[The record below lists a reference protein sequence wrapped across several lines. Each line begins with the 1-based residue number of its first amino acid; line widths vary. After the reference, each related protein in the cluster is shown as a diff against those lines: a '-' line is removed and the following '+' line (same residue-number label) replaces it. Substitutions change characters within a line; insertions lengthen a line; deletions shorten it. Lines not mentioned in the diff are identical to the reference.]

1 MKRILVL
8 AGLLVS
14 FAVLAQTPQPTYYQ
28 IELAPSGKM
37 LAAAKPVLKGGA
49 YVFRSYPSG
58 TLMSMRPSQVRYITP
73 VTIDP
78 SDPTFKAVPI
88 GNLAMQ
94 GGSTQAGRTN
104 ANAVA
109 KPKGQEL
116 GEGFYSDLKMGESLA
131 SDAGRSGDY
140 SIGRTY
146 AYAPSSASQSSP
158 GAPPTNPAMTGGVNP
173 PTMGSQAGGTAVTPP

>member
-14 FAVLAQTPQPTYYQ
+14 FSLLAQTQPVTYYQ

-37 LAAAKPVLKGGA
+37 LAAAKPVLKGGT
-49 YVFRSYPSG
+49 YVFRSYPAG

-78 SDPTFKAVPI
+78 TDPTFKAVPI

-94 GGSTQAGRTN
+94 GGSTQAGPSN
-104 ANAVA
+104 ANTV

-116 GEGFYSDLKMGESLA
+116 GQGFYSDLKMGESLA

-146 AYAPSSASQSSP
+146 AYAPSSGSQSSP

-173 PTMGSQAGGTAVTPP
+173 PVMGSQAGGTAVTPP

>member
-14 FAVLAQTPQPTYYQ
+14 LAAVAHAQQASYYQ
-28 IELAPSGKM
+28 IELNPSGKM
-37 LAAAKPVLKGGA
+37 LATAKPVLKGGT
-49 YVFRSYPSG
+49 YVFRSYPAG
-58 TLMSMRPSQVRYITP
+58 TLMSLRPSQVRYITP
-73 VTIDP
+73 VTVDT
-78 SDPTFKAVPI
+78 SDPTYKAVPI

-94 GGSTQAGRTN
+94 GGSSQAGRTN
-104 ANAVA
+104 ANAVGKTA
-109 KPKGQEL
+109 PKGQEL

-158 GAPPTNPAMTGGVNP
+158 GAPPTNPAMTGGANP
-173 PTMGSQAGGTAVTPP
+173 PTMSSSADGTKPQ

>member
-8 AGLLVS
+8 AALLVS
-14 FAVLAQTPQPTYYQ
+14 FTAHAQQATYYQ
-28 IELAPSGKM
+28 IELTPSGKM
-37 LAAAKPVLKGGA
+37 LASAKPVWKGGT
-49 YVFRSYPSG
+49 YLFRSYPSG
-58 TLMSMRPSQVRYITP
+58 TLMSLRPSQIKYITP

-78 SDPTFKAVPI
+78 SDPTYKAVPI

-94 GGSTQAGRTN
+94 GGSTQAGPAN
-104 ANAVA
+104 ANTV
-109 KPKGQEL
+109 KPKTNGQQL

-140 SIGRTY
+140 SVGRSY

-158 GAPPTNPAMTGGVNP
+158 GAPPTNPAVTSGANP
-173 PTMGSQAGGTAVTPP
+173 PTMSGAQSGTNPQ